1 MRVSGCN
8 CNCGCGANNAANT
21 EMIEKARK
29 IIDSKKNMVG
39 PLIPVLHGIQDEF
52 GYLPEEILKIVS
64 TELNVSLSEI
74 YGVATFYSFFSLEP
88 KGEYVIRVCIGTACY
103 VKGAQKILDKLSE
116 ELDVEVGKTSE
127 DGKFTLEGCRCI
139 GACGLAPVL
148 TVNEKVYG
156 RLELKD
162 VDDII
167 KEYK

>member
-8 CNCGCGANNAANT
+8 CNCGCGVNNAANE
-21 EMIEKARK
+21 EMIKKART
-29 IIDSKKNMVG
+29 IIDSKKNMAG

-64 TELNVSLSEI
+64 EELSVSLSEI

-88 KGEYVIRVCIGTACY
+88 KGEYIIRVCIGTACY
-103 VKGAQKILDKLSE
+103 VKGAQKILDKLSDD
-116 ELDVEVGKTSE
+116 LGVEVGKTSE

-139 GACGLAPVL
+139 GACGLAPVI
-148 TVNEKVYG
+148 TVNDKVYG
-156 RLELKD
+156 RLAVED
-162 VDDII
+162 IDDII

>member
-1 MRVSGCN
+1 MSGCN
-8 CNCGCGANNAANT
+8 CNCGCSANNAINT

-64 TELNVSLSEI
+64 NELNVSLSEI

-88 KGEYVIRVCIGTACY
+88 KGEYVVRVCIGTACY

-116 ELDVEVGKTSE
+116 DLNVEVGKTSE

-139 GACGLAPVL
+139 GACGLAPVI
-148 TVNEKVYG
+148 TINDKVYG
-156 RLELKD
+156 RLVPED
-162 VDDII
+162 IDDIL
-167 KEYK
+167 KEYQ

>member
-8 CNCGCGANNAANT
+8 CNCGCSDNNAINT
-21 EMIEKARK
+21 ELIKKARE

-52 GYLPEEILKIVS
+52 GYLPEEVLKIVS
-64 TELNVSLSEI
+64 EELNVSLSEI

-103 VKGAQKILDKLSE
+103 VKGSQKILDKLSE
-116 ELDVEVGKTSE
+116 DLNVEVGKTSE

-139 GACGLAPVL
+139 GACGLAPVI
-148 TVNEKVYG
+148 TINDKVYG
-156 RLELKD
+156 RLVPED
-162 VDDII
+162 IDDIL

>member
-1 MRVSGCN
+1 MSGCN

-64 TELNVSLSEI
+64 EELNVSLSEI

-103 VKGAQKILDKLSE
+103 VKGAQKILDKISNDLN
-116 ELDVEVGKTSE
+116 VEVGKTSD

-139 GACGLAPVL
+139 GACGLAPVI
-148 TVNEKVYG
+148 TINDKVYG
-156 RLELKD
+156 RLVPE
-162 VDDII
+162 DIDGI
-167 KEYK
+167 LKEYK

>member
-1 MRVSGCN
+1 
-8 CNCGCGANNAANT
+8 
-21 EMIEKARK
+21 MIEKARK